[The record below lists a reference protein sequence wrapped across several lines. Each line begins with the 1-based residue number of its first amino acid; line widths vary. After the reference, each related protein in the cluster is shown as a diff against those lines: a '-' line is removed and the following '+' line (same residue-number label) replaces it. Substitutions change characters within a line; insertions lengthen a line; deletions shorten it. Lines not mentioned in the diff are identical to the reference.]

1 MKKIIWQCYE
11 FLIFRKP
18 LISLFVLFLLF
29 AGLASH
35 LGNFRVDA
43 SADSLILENDD
54 DLKYYREL
62 SKRYGTDNF
71 LAITYKPLPP
81 QQLFKKKTLDE
92 MRRFADEITD
102 ISGIKTVLSLLD
114 VPLLQSPPLDLAEL
128 SEEANTV
135 ESEGVDLE
143 IAKHEFQHSPLYK
156 NLLLSPDGNTA
167 MLLAYL
173 EDDATYKQLLAER
186 ERLRELKYDG
196 SDYSMQALADAEQAF
211 KDYQVIYT
219 RNERNTTMKVREVIA
234 RYQQNNQIFLGGVP
248 MIITDMIAM
257 VHNDMIIFG
266 SAIILFLIVLLSV
279 IFRSLRWVI
288 VAMMCSLLSAI
299 ATMGVLAFIDQRVT
313 VISSNF
319 VSLLMIIA
327 MSMVVHLIVRFRELQ
342 IKYPQASTSDL
353 TKQTVQFM
361 YIPCLY
367 AALTTIV
374 AFISLLVS
382 GIRPVIDFGYI
393 MTIGIVLLFFIVFTL
408 FPNFIC
414 LTKRKKEYSEKDFT
428 YRITNTFSNLSRKY
442 HHPVILIAALI
453 AIISIVGM
461 SRLEVENRF
470 IDYFDKDT
478 EIYKGMLEIDQKLG
492 GTTPFDVILKA
503 PENAIA
509 QEASSLNLPEE
520 GTKASFEEDFL
531 SDYLGEEQ
539 ALQNYWISPV
549 KIREIKRIHD
559 YFDEKQEIGKV
570 LSLATLAELVELLN
584 DNKPLNDFEVAF
596 ISKLLPEDIK
606 KVLYSPYISEDGN
619 EVRISMRV
627 IDSDKNLKRK
637 ELIEESRQQLLDF
650 GYSEDQ
656 FKLSGMLVLYNNMLQ
671 SLYQSQ
677 ILTLGMVLIV
687 IFLMFMLLFRSIS
700 LAIIAIIP
708 NALSAS
714 VVLGLMGWVGIPLDL
729 MTITLAAI
737 SIGISV
743 DNTIH
748 YIVRFKREYSLD
760 HDYKETVKRCHN
772 SIGRAMYYTSITIIA
787 GFSILA
793 LSNFI
798 PTIYFGLLTGL
809 AMLIAL
815 LGALTLLPSLLLSFK
830 PMRRA

>member
-1 MKKIIWQCYE
+1 MKKIIRQCYG

-18 LISLFVLFLLF
+18 IITLL
-29 AGLASH
+29 ALLALLAWLASH
-35 LGNFRVDA
+35 LDNFRVDA
-43 SADSLILENDD
+43 SADSLVLENDE

-62 SKRYGTDNF
+62 SKRYGADNF

-81 QQLFKKKTLDE
+81 RQLFEHETLGE
-92 MRRFADEITD
+92 MRRFADD
-102 ISGIKTVLSLLD
+102 IVNIPGIKRVLSLLD
-114 VPLLQSPPLDLAEL
+114 VPLLQSPPIDLGEL
-128 SEEANTV
+128 SEGTKTI

-143 IAKHEFQHSPLYK
+143 LAKREFQHSPLYE
-156 NLLLSPDGNTA
+156 NLLLSPDGSTA

-173 EDDATYKQLLAER
+173 EDDATYKRLLAER
-186 ERLRELKYDG
+186 ERLRELKYSG
-196 SDYSMQALADAEQAF
+196 RNYSPQALADAERAF
-211 KDYQVIYT
+211 KDYQIIYT
-219 RNERNTTMKVREVIA
+219 RNERDTTMKVREVIT
-234 RYQQNNQIFLGGVP
+234 RYQKNNRIFLGGVP

-257 VHNDMIIFG
+257 VHNDMLVFG
-266 SAIILFLIVLLSV
+266 SAIIVFLIVLLGI
-279 IFRSLRWVI
+279 IFRSLRWII
-288 VAMMCSLLSAI
+288 VAMMCSLLSAV
-299 ATMGVLAFIDQRVT
+299 ATMGVLALLDQRIT

-319 VSLLMIIA
+319 ASLLMIIA
-327 MSMVVHLIVRFRELQ
+327 MSMVMHLIVRFRELQ
-342 IKYPQASTSDL
+342 IKQPQASIIEL
-353 TKQTVQFM
+353 TKQTVEFM
-361 YIPCLY
+361 YTPCLY

-393 MTIGIVLLFFIVFTL
+393 MTIGIVILFFIVFTL
-408 FPNFIC
+408 FPSFIC
-414 LTKRKKEYSEKDFT
+414 LTRKKKEYSEKDFT
-428 YRITNTFSNLSRKY
+428 YRITNTFSQLSQKY
-442 HHPVILIAALI
+442 HRPIILVAALI
-453 AIISIVGM
+453 AIIGAVGM

-503 PENAIA
+503 PEKAIA
-509 QEASSLNLPEE
+509 VEESSPDITGKDMELSN
-520 GTKASFEEDFL
+520 EEDFL

-539 ALQNYWISPV
+539 SLKNYWLNPV
-549 KIREIKRIHD
+549 KIEEIKRIHN
-559 YFDEKQEIGKV
+559 YFNEKQEVGKV
-570 LSLATLAELVELLN
+570 LSLATLAEVIELLN
-584 DNKPLNDFEVAF
+584 DGKPLNDFEVAF
-596 ISKLLPEDIK
+596 ISKLLPGDIK

-637 ELIEESRQQLLDF
+637 ELIEQSRQQLLDF

-677 ILTLGMVLIV
+677 ILTLGMVIIV
-687 IFLMFMLLFRSIS
+687 IFLMFMLLFRSIA

-708 NALSAS
+708 NALSAT
-714 VVLGLMGWVGIPLDL
+714 VVLGLMGWIGIPLDL

-748 YIVRFKREYSLD
+748 YIVRFKREYFKD
-760 HDYKETVKRCHN
+760 HDYKETIKRCHN
-772 SIGRAMYYTSITIIA
+772 SIGRAMYYTSVTIIA

-830 PMRRA
+830 PIGKS